1 MQVHVGDL
9 SSGNITLNDPAQ
21 DYQNIVEAYKSV
33 SGHDSSGIEAVHGIA
48 ACNFYSAGIATF
60 SLESAFENS
69 KARPLTPR
77 PIWTACRGLQARAAR
92 ASGTCIL
99 HSIELRAAGPG
110 EPAIYAARR
119 LSTGALP
126 NGGFHLFKPWS

>member
-21 DYQNIVEAYKSV
+21 DYQNIVEAYKSI
-33 SGHDSSGIEAVHGIA
+33 SGHDSSGIEAVHGA

-60 SLESAFENS
+60 S

-77 PIWTACRGLQARAAR
+77 PIWTACRGLQGAAR